1 MDVSPRS
8 FPHTGFLYDLA
19 VVGAGLAGSEL
30 AYAAARA
37 GLDVLLVTQS
47 LDSVGNL
54 YHARVE
60 ESFPKATLLETA
72 RIQAGANSSKAN
84 NRADVWALHRAV
96 KFLLEATPGIHLL
109 QSLVVGLKPS
119 AEGIRLETWEGVPRS
134 AKRAVLAV
142 GSFLMG
148 RVVIGNTEEHAG
160 RLSEVAYDDLYRNL
174 LAQNF
179 EFDALEQDA
188 PTLEGALPYSVRFK
202 TFKPQELEG
211 FKLKR
216 LESVYALGRCTAGE
230 HTYSSVLRDAHT
242 LLKELVISSLK
253 TDNPT

>member
-47 LDSVGNL
+47 LDSVSNL
-54 YHARVE
+54 YHATVE
-60 ESFPKATLLETA
+60 ESFPEGTLLETA
-72 RIQAGANSSKAN
+72 RTQAGPGAN
-84 NRADVWALHRAV
+84 VWALHRAV

-109 QSLVVGLKPS
+109 QSLVVGLGPRPS
-119 AEGIRLETWEGVPRS
+119 PEGVRLETWEGVPRG
-134 AKRAVLAV
+134 AKQVVLAV

-148 RVVIGNTEEHAG
+148 RVIIGNTEEHAG
-160 RLSEVAYDDLYRNL
+160 RLSEVAYDDLYQNL
-174 LAQNF
+174 SAQGL
-179 EFDALEQDA
+179 EFDLLEQVA
-188 PTLEGALPYSVRFK
+188 PTLEGGLPYSVRFK
-202 TFKPQELEG
+202 TFATSEVEG

-216 LESVYALGRCTAGE
+216 LGSVYALGRCTGGE
-230 HTYSSVLRDAHT
+230 HTYSSVLLDAHNLLRT
-242 LLKELVISSLK
+242 LQNKS
-253 TDNPT
+253 TP

>member
-1 MDVSPRS
+1 VDVLPRS

-54 YHARVE
+54 YHATVQGG
-60 ESFPKATLLETA
+60 FPEGTLLETA
-72 RIQAGANSSKAN
+72 RVQAGANSTHG
-84 NRADVWALHRAV
+84 ADIWALHRAV

-109 QSLVVGLKPS
+109 QSLVVGLEPS
-119 AEGIRLETWEGVPRS
+119 PDGIRLETWEGVPRS
-134 AKRAVLAV
+134 AKRVLLAV

-148 RVVIGNTEEHAG
+148 RLIIGNTEEHAG
-160 RLSEVAYDDLYRNL
+160 RLSEVAYDDLYQNL
-174 LAQNF
+174 LAQGL
-179 EFDALEQDA
+179 EFDTLEQTA

-202 TFKPQELEG
+202 TFKPEELEG
-211 FKLKR
+211 FKLRR
-216 LESVYALGRCTAGE
+216 LESVYALGRCIGGE
-230 HTYSSVLRDAHT
+230 HTYSSVLMDAHK
-242 LLKELVISSLK
+242 LLKELVTSPLK
-253 TDNPT
+253 TDNR

>member
-1 MDVSPRS
+1 M
-8 FPHTGFLYDLA
+8 YDLA

-54 YHARVE
+54 YHSSVE
-60 ESFPKATLLETA
+60 GSFPEATLLETA
-72 RIQAGANSSKAN
+72 RIQAGANSIKG
-84 NRADVWALHRAV
+84 ADAWALHRAV

-109 QSLVVGLKPS
+109 QSLVVGLEPGL
-119 AEGIRLETWEGVPRS
+119 EGVVLETWEGVPRS

-142 GSFLMG
+142 GSFLRG
-148 RVVIGNTEEHAG
+148 RVVIGNSEEHAG
-160 RLSEVAYDDLYRNL
+160 RLSEVAYDDLYDSL
-174 LAQNF
+174 LAQDF
-179 EFDALEQDA
+179 DFDALEQAA

-202 TFKPQELEG
+202 VFAAAELEG

-216 LESVYALGRCTAGE
+216 LEGVYALGRCTSGE
-230 HTYSSVLRDAHT
+230 HTYSSVLVDAHS
-242 LLKELVISSLK
+242 LLEELVASSLK

>member
-30 AYAAARA
+30 AYTAARA

-54 YHARVE
+54 YHATVE
-60 ESFPKATLLETA
+60 ESFPEGTLLEKA
-72 RIQAGANSSKAN
+72 RIQAGPG
-84 NRADVWALHRAV
+84 ADVWALHRAV
-96 KFLLEATPGIHLL
+96 KFLLEATSGIHLL
-109 QSLVVGLKPS
+109 QSLVVGLSQTP
-119 AEGIRLETWEGVPRS
+119 EGVVLETWEGVPRS
-134 AKRAVLAV
+134 AKQVVLAV

-148 RVVIGNTEEHAG
+148 RLIIGNTEEHAG
-160 RLSEVAYDDLYRNL
+160 RLSEVAYDDLYDSL

-179 EFDALEQDA
+179 EFDALEQIA

-202 TFKPQELEG
+202 SFAASELEG

-216 LESVYALGRCTAGE
+216 LEGVYALGRCTVGE
-230 HTYSSVLRDAHT
+230 HTYSSVLRNAHQ
-242 LLKELVISSLK
+242 LLKELVESPLK
-253 TDNPT
+253 TDN